1 LLLKKG
7 RDSGLFYF
15 HFPAD
20 IFSVTGKV
28 VAPVKG
34 IKAVLIVD

>member
-15 HFPAD
+15 PAD
-20 IFSVTGKV
+20 IFSVMGKV
-28 VAPVKG
+28 VAPVKTN
-34 IKAVLIVD
+34 KSRR